1 MAIHPGLSVLHI
13 DQFVG
18 SSPAF
23 LGLIVD
29 PEWESPSL
37 VAICY
42 ICFVTWCSIMV
53 ENVQIVT
60 RKSKLNK

>member
-1 MAIHPGLSVLHI
+1 MAIHAGLSVLHI

-29 PEWESPSL
+29 PKWSSPSL
-37 VAICY
+37 IAICY
-42 ICFVTWCSIMV
+42 ICFVTWFSIMV